1 MNIICLIKNTMRHK
15 NLGFTLAEVLIT
27 LGIIGVVAAMTIP
40 TLLTNIRH
48 RDYTAKLKKF
58 YSTMN
63 QVIISAEDEYG
74 PVGTWD
80 STLSYRE
87 YAQKYFA
94 PYIKFSFKGK
104 NDDSNKIYFTDGTSL
119 RFYKGGCMDMYF
131 DVNGDSLPNK
141 YGYDEF
147 AFLACESKPQ
157 FCGDGI
163 NFCTYK
169 INSYGKERQTWLN
182 KCKENG
188 AFCSTLLKIDNWNF
202 EKDYPY
208 YK

>member
-1 MNIICLIKNTMRHK
+1 MKIFCLEHAQVQHK
-15 NLGFTLAEVLIT
+15 NFAFTLAEVLIT
-27 LGIIGVVAAMTIP
+27 LGIIGVVAALTIP
-40 TLLTNIRH
+40 GLITNIRH

-87 YAQKYFA
+87 YAMKYFA
-94 PYIKFSFKGK
+94 PYIKFSFKDK
-104 NDDSNKIYFTDGTSL
+104 VENTNTIYFNDGTSL
-119 RFYKGGCMDMYF
+119 RFYKGNCMDIYF
-131 DVNGDSLPNK
+131 DVNGVSLPNK
-141 YGYDEF
+141 VGYDKF
-147 AFLACESKPQ
+147 VFLACESKPQ
-157 FCGDGI
+157 YCGDEV

-169 INSYGKERQTWLN
+169 IISYGNKRQTWLN
-182 KCKENG
+182 KCKEN
-188 AFCSTLLKIDNWNF
+188 AVFCSTLLKIDNWNF

-208 YK
+208 N

>member
-1 MNIICLIKNTMRHK
+1 MVNLAQTAVPHK
-15 NLGFTLAEVLIT
+15 NFGFTLAEVLIT

-40 TLLTNIRH
+40 TLITNIRH

-58 YSTMN
+58 YSTMS

-80 STLSYRE
+80 SSLSYKE

-94 PYIKFSFKGK
+94 PYIKFSFKERGGST
-104 NDDSNKIYFTDGTSL
+104 NTIYFNDGTSL
-119 RFYKGGCMDMYF
+119 QFYKGTCMDMYF

-141 YGYDEF
+141 FGYDEF
-147 AFLACESKPQ
+147 AFLACETKPQ
-157 FCGDGI
+157 CCGDGI

-169 INSYGKERQTWLN
+169 QISYGNERQTWLN
-182 KCKENG
+182 KCRENA